1 VSTSADVHVELQGA
15 TVVARLSGEVDMAN
29 ASYVR
34 DELLRAVPN
43 DAIALVIDLTPARYL
58 DSAAIALLFEVARR
72 LETRR
77 QTLRLVLPPGSPLE
91 RVLVLT
97 EVGTVAPIHE
107 SLASALAG

>member
-1 VSTSADVHVELQGA
+1 VNTNAEVKVGLEGA
-15 TVVARLSGEVDMAN
+15 SVVARLSGEVDMAN

-43 DAIALVIDLTPARYL
+43 DAVALVIDLTSVRYL
-58 DSAAIALLFEVARR
+58 DSAAVALLFEVARR

-107 SLASALAG
+107 TLDSALAG